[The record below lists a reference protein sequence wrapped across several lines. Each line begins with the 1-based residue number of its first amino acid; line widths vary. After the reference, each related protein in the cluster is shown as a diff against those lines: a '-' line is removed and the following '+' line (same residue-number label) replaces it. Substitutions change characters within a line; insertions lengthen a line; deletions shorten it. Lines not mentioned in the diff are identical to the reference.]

1 MTLSICWIDWED
13 CGISVPILENTY
25 LPWLPCSQT
34 QGFIPAGKSCFSG
47 HHDTEYLFDR
57 WGEVWYISSILEN
70 TYLPWLPCSQTQ
82 GFIPDGKS
90 CFTGYHDTEY
100 LLDRWGEVWNMSSYS
115 GEYIPA
121 MAAL

>member
-1 MTLSICWIDWED
+1 MTLSICWVEGEE

-34 QGFIPAGKSCFSG
+34 QGFIPVGKSCFSG
-47 HHDTEYLFDR
+47 HHDTEYLLGR
-57 WGEVWYISSILEN
+57 RGGVWYI
-70 TYLPWLPCSQTQ
+70 
-82 GFIPDGKS
+82 
-90 CFTGYHDTEY
+90 
-100 LLDRWGEVWNMSSYS
+100 SSYS